1 MALSPEEL
9 RWRFGATLHRDRC
22 LDSDGSKDTVVAAGL
37 NPSPVVTP
45 VNKTRVLRAA
55 VWLLGCGAWLL
66 AGQRAAVAA
75 EGAEGI
81 TAVSSEVN
89 KDYRRVKLPDG
100 SYRAED
106 YAFGNGGYL
115 GGPFTDE
122 TIDKLSFL
130 DIARVIAVPLAE
142 QKYLPGKDQNTTK
155 LLIMVYWGTTVTPGR
170 PQGEA
175 DNRFRD
181 HEDYLNAQL
190 LGYDSEGLIGTEY
203 GANIELTALRWH
215 RRDLV
220 QEIEYNRYFVV
231 LMAYDFQ
238 KLKNQKMLKPLWET
252 RFSLN
257 QRSNEFDKALPAM
270 ARTAS
275 RYFGQDS
282 HGLVRRPIREG
293 HVEVGEPTLI
303 EELISPPRN

>member
-1 MALSPEEL
+1 MVMTVTAPRIPLLRLALC
-9 RWRFGATLHRDRC
+9 A
-22 LDSDGSKDTVVAAGL
+22 
-37 NPSPVVTP
+37 
-45 VNKTRVLRAA
+45 AA
-55 VWLLGCGAWLL
+55 VLAACTGA
-66 AGQRAAVAA
+66 RA
-75 EGAEGI
+75 EEI
-81 TAVSSEVN
+81 EAVSGRVSP
-89 KDYRRVKLPDG
+89 DYIRAKLPDG
-100 SYRAED
+100 SFLPET
-106 YAFGNGGYL
+106 YAFGKGGYWS
-115 GGPFTDE
+115 GPMADL
-122 TIDKLSFL
+122 TIDKMDFTEVAST
-130 DIARVIAVPLAE
+130 IATPLAG
-142 QKYLPGKDQNTTK
+142 QNYLASKDPATTK

-170 PQGEA
+170 PQGES
-175 DNRFRD
+175 DNRYRD
-181 HEDYLNAQL
+181 HEDYMNAQL

-238 KLKNQKMLKPLWET
+238 KLKNQKVLKPQWQT

-282 HGLVRRPIREG
+282 HGLVRKPIREG

-303 EELISPPRN
+303 EGVLSPPRN